1 MGPKPGFRKI
11 APRFVGCTQEDHQ
24 QPIYAVSFFE
34 RPIAA
39 PRGSAGADRA
49 ADGGAAPRD
58 ADDGRAAAAAAEAA
72 AAAAREGGVV
82 HLASAGG
89 NRATVYAL
97 DQGTGK
103 LEVCQLFLDSDGD
116 EQCVTHLLSRAR
128 KRGSGMRS

>member
-11 APRFVGCTQEDHQ
+11 APRFVGCTQEDHH

-34 RPIAA
+34 RPITA
-39 PRGSAGADRA
+39 PRSSAGADRA
-49 ADGGAAPRD
+49 ASGGAAAP
-58 ADDGRAAAAAAEAA
+58 ADDHAAAAAAE